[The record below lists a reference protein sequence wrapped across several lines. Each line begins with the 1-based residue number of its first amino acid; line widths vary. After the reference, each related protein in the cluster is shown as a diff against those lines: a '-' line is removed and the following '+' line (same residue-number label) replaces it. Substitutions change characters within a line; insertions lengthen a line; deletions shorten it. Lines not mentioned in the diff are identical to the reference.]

1 MLSKKSDAAEGL
13 RNTSMLSTILKRRHL
28 LNELVWRDVRSRYIG
43 SILGMFW
50 SVLNPLC
57 QLALYTIIFSAVL
70 KIRFGPDDST
80 GRFAQ
85 LVFCAL
91 LPWTALQESTI
102 RSARGFIEHS
112 NLIKKV
118 RFPLETIPLS
128 YVFSAIIH
136 QVLGFLAFF
145 LILLVIG
152 TLDLSA
158 IYLLPLLFFVQIML
172 MYGWGLII
180 GSLNVFFRDISQVI
194 GILFMFLFW
203 MTPIVYP
210 KTRAPDFFQLL
221 LNLNPLTHMVEA
233 YRHVVFGTPSP
244 SVFGLTYLAVFA
256 LVSLVTGHTVLNRT
270 RKDLVDL
277 I

>member
-1 MLSKKSDAAEGL
+1 MLSKKTNDAEGL
-13 RNTSMLSTILKRRHL
+13 RISSMLSTILHSRHL

-43 SILGMFW
+43 SLLGMFW

-70 KIRFGPDDST
+70 KIRFGPEDST
-80 GRFAQ
+80 GQFAQ

-91 LPWTALQESTI
+91 LPWTAIQESTT
-102 RSARGFIEHS
+102 RSARGFIEHN

-128 YVFSAIIH
+128 YVFSATIH
-136 QVLGFLAFF
+136 QALGFLAFF
-145 LILLVIG
+145 LILITVG
-152 TLDLSA
+152 TLHLSA
-158 IYLLPLLFFVQIML
+158 IYLLPILLIFQVIL

-194 GILFMFLFW
+194 GIVFMFLFW

-210 KTRAPDFFQLL
+210 KSRAPELFQFF

-233 YRHVVFGTPSP
+233 YRYTLFGTAAPSFLGIAY
-244 SVFGLTYLAVFA
+244 FGAFA
-256 LVSLVTGHTVLNRT
+256 LVSVLLGRTVLNRT
-270 RKDLVDL
+270 RQDLVDL
-277 I
+277 L